1 MAASHRA
8 ATPAPMSAPRLETK
22 VSTDSEEFRARV
34 AHNRSLAEKL
44 RADVAE
50 AAKGGSEKHRERHVS
65 RGKLLPRDRVERLLD
80 PGSPFLEIGQLAAC
94 DMYDSEVP
102 GAGMIAGMGRVSGKQ
117 VMIVCND
124 ATVKGGTYYPL
135 TVKKH
140 LRAQEIAEQNRLPCV
155 YLVDSGGAN
164 LPHQAEVFPD
174 REHFGRIFF
183 NQAQMSSKGIAQ
195 IACVM
200 GSCTAGGAYVPAMS
214 DESVIVRDQ
223 GTIFLGGPPL
233 VKAATGEEI
242 SAEDLGGGDL
252 HAKKSGVVDH
262 LAENDEHALTIVR
275 DIVSTCSP
283 AQAGAQLDL
292 KEPRPPAYDADELYG
307 IIPDDVRAPYDVHEI
322 IARIVDASEFHEF
335 KPLYGSTL
343 VCGFAHIWGMPVAIL
358 ANNGVLF
365 SESAVKGA
373 HFIELACQRRT
384 PLLFLQNISG
394 FMVGG
399 KYEAEGI
406 AKHGAKLVTA
416 VATASVPKITVLI
429 GGSFGAGNYGMAGRA
444 YSPRFLFTWPNSRIS
459 VMGGEQAASVLATV
473 RRDQLGDAWSAEDEE
488 AFKAPIREQYEHQ
501 GHPYYATARLWD
513 DGVIDPAQTRT
524 VLGLALSACANA
536 PLDDV
541 GYGVFRM

>member
-1 MAASHRA
+1 MTAPVI
-8 ATPAPMSAPRLETK
+8 ATA
-22 VSTDSEEFRARV
+22 VQTDSAEYKARAL
-34 AHNRSLAEKL
+34 HNRALAADL
-44 RADVAE
+44 RAKVA
-50 AAKGGSEKHRERHVS
+50 AAALGGPEQHRERHIA

-80 PGSPFLEIGQLAAC
+80 PGAPFLEIGQLAANG
-94 DMYDSEVP
+94 MYEGDVH
-102 GAGMIAGMGRVSGKQ
+102 GASLITGIGRVSGRTC
-117 VMIVCND
+117 MILCND

-140 LRAQEIAEQNRLPCV
+140 LRAQEIAMENRLPCI

-183 NQAQMSSKGIAQ
+183 NQANMSAKAIPQ

-214 DESVIVRDQ
+214 DETVIVKKQ
-223 GTIFLGGPPL
+223 GTIFLAGPPL

-252 HAKKSGVVDH
+252 HARKSGVVDH

-275 DIVSTCSP
+275 DIVSHL
-283 AQAGAQLDL
+283 GANEGF
-292 KEPRPPAYDADELYG
+292 KVEAREPRPPKYDSQELYG
-307 IIPDDVRAPYDVHEI
+307 IIPEDVRAPYDVHEV
-322 IARIVDASEFHEF
+322 IARLVDGSEFHEF
-335 KPLYGSTL
+335 KALYGSTL
-343 VCGFAHIWGMPVAIL
+343 VCGFAHIWGTPVAIL

-365 SESAVKGA
+365 SESAQKGA
-373 HFIELACQRRT
+373 HFIELAQQRKI

-416 VATASVPKITVLI
+416 VATATVPKITVLI
-429 GGSFGAGNYGMAGRA
+429 GGSFGAGNYGMCGRA
-444 YSPRFLFTWPNSRIS
+444 YSPRFLFSWPNARIS

-473 RRDQLGDAWSAEDEE
+473 HRDAASWSPEQAE
-488 AFKAPIREQYEHQ
+488 AFKAPIRQKYEDE
-501 GHPYYATARLWD
+501 GNPYYATARLWD
-513 DGVIDPAQTRT
+513 DGVIDPAQTRD
-524 VLGLALSACANA
+524 VLGLALAATLNA
-536 PLDDV
+536 PV
-541 GYGVFRM
+541 EERGFGVFRM